1 MSRAARR
8 FETPGWTNAGEP
20 RLLARVGQLGYTPVN
35 HGDLAMAFYE
45 LRQYKIFPGKMDDW
59 LRFME
64 ETIIPFQISK
74 GMVIT
79 ASFRGEQD
87 ESIYVWMRRFESEEQ
102 RQQLYDAVYQSE
114 RWKNEISPRVSELMD
129 RSAIQVTRLV
139 PSSKSPVQ

>member
-1 MSRAARR
+1 
-8 FETPGWTNAGEP
+8 
-20 RLLARVGQLGYTPVN
+20 
-35 HGDLAMAFYE
+35 MAFYE
-45 LRQYKIFPGKMDDW
+45 LRQYKIRPGKMDEW
-59 LRFME
+59 LELMH

-87 ESIYVWMRRFESEEQ
+87 DSVYVWMRRFESEEQ
-102 RQQLYDAVYQSE
+102 REQLYEAVYQSD

-139 PSSKSPVQ
+139 PTSKSPVQ